1 MQSES
6 ITEQQLYFWAIGDLH
21 YRTLPAWHELH
32 TRRLTAM
39 FQDLHSLWKSEGQ
52 PEFCVSPGDM
62 IETCAPENYQLART
76 NLEAQFGKI
85 PFYPGVGNHEFYAP
99 DGEDVTALEENFI
112 KSWEKPIRYAWT
124 NGKVACIMLDYPNPL
139 MLANDQEVYISQETL
154 TFLDTTLTEFAASP
168 TLIFLHCPLYNTVL
182 DRDPANERDYNSLQ
196 HFFAPE
202 NSQEVRAILARHRNA
217 CLYFS
222 GHTHSGWEA
231 PGLVYTEQ
239 LGGHPVTFVNLM
251 SPWYTG
257 RRTGPRVSSDRQNV
271 SYTPDTPDVVPTF
284 SVRIYQHQ
292 ASIRIRDHL
301 SRQWLKEWMVPLF

>member
-1 MQSES
+1 MQSAN

-21 YRTLPAWHELH
+21 YRTLPNWHELH
-32 TRRLTAM
+32 TRRLSPM
-39 FQDLHSLWKSEGQ
+39 FQDLHTLWKSEGQ

-76 NLEAQFGKI
+76 TLEAHLGKI
-85 PFYPGVGNHEFYAP
+85 PFYPGVGNHEFHAP
-99 DGEDVTALEENFI
+99 DGEDTTALEATFI
-112 KSWEKPIRYAWT
+112 ASWEKPIRYAWT
-124 NGKVACIMLDYPNPL
+124 NGKVACIMLDYPNPFT
-139 MLANDQEVYISQETL
+139 LAKEQEVYISQETL
-154 TFLDTTLTEFAASP
+154 TFLDTTLTAFANSP

-182 DRDPANERDYNSLQ
+182 DRDPINHRDYNSLQ

-202 NSQEVRAILARHRNA
+202 NSQEIRDILARHSNA

-231 PGLVYTEQ
+231 PGLVCTEQ

-257 RRTGPRVSSDRQNV
+257 RGTGARPGP
-271 SYTPDTPDVVPTF
+271 TPQTFNYVIDTPDVLPTF
-284 SVRIYQHQ
+284 AVRIYRHQ
-292 ASIRIRDHL
+292 ASIRVRDHL
-301 SRQWLKEWMVPLF
+301 SKQWLKEWLVPLF